1 MHATRDLT
9 QGSLWKN
16 IFLFTVPL
24 ILSNLLQ
31 MLFQMSD
38 LAVVGNFAE
47 NGAQA
52 LGSVGSTANLVLLFI
67 GILMGLGSGVNVLTA
82 RYYGAREPDEVEKTV
97 HTAAVVCTLAGLL
110 LMTIGLLLSAPVLR
124 LLGTKDVLFDGALLY
139 FRIVAAGMPAL
150 AIYNFGVGVFSAVG
164 DTRTPLLF
172 MTVSGVVNVLLNLM
186 FVIIFHWDVEG
197 VAAATILSQ
206 YLSAALVVT
215 KLLRSKEWHALRLR
229 QLRIVPDKARMMLAI
244 GVPTA
249 MQNVIFQTA
258 NLFIQGGVNTFS
270 ATVVEGNSV
279 ADEANGIVFCVLD
292 AFYVACTSF
301 MSQNYGA
308 GKRDRV
314 LKSYRVSLIYSC
326 GTALL
331 LSGLLALFGRPFLS
345 LFNGESAVL
354 DAGMYRLNV
363 MCCCYVFAALMDC
376 TIAASRGLGK
386 TLVPTLIV
394 MVGSCLFRIAWVY
407 TVFAYFHTMIS
418 LYLLYLFSWT
428 LTGAAEVIY
437 FRRVWKKLFPP
448 VKTSLQKDE
457 YIVK

>member
-16 IFLFTVPL
+16 IFLFSVPL

-31 MLFQMSD
+31 VLFNMSD
-38 LAVVGNFAE
+38 LAVVGNFAQ

-52 LGSVGSTANLVLLFI
+52 LGCVGSTSNLVFLFT
-67 GILMGLGSGVNVLTA
+67 GVLMGLGSGVNVLTA

-97 HTAAVVCTLAGLL
+97 HTAAVVCALAGVL
-110 LMTIGLLLSAPVLR
+110 LMAVCLLLSAPVLR

-139 FRIVAAGMPAL
+139 FRIVSLGLPAL
-150 AIYNFGVGVFSAVG
+150 AIYNFGCGVFSAVG
-164 DTRTPLLF
+164 DTRTPLRF
-172 MTVSGVVNVLLNLM
+172 MMLSGIVNLLLNLI
-186 FVIIFHWDVEG
+186 FVIAFRWDVEG
-197 VAAATILSQ
+197 VATATVLSQ
-206 YLSAALVVT
+206 YLSAVLVVI
-215 KLLRSKEWHALRLR
+215 KLLRSGEWHALRLR
-229 QLRIVPDKARMMLAI
+229 RLRIVPDKAKMMLAI

-249 MQNVIFQTA
+249 MQNAIFQVA

-270 ATVVEGNSV
+270 PTVVEGNSV
-279 ADEANGIVFCVLD
+279 ADQPNGIVFCMLD

-314 LKSYRVSLIYSC
+314 LKSYRVSLTYAC

-345 LFNGESAVL
+345 LFNRDPAVL

-363 MCCCYVFAALMDC
+363 MCCCYVFAAVMDC

-386 TLVPTLIV
+386 TFVPTVIV
-394 MVGSCLFRIAWVY
+394 VVGSCLFRIAWVY

-418 LYLLYLFSWT
+418 LYALYLFSWV
-428 LTGAAEVIY
+428 LTGAAEIVY
-437 FRRVWKKLFPP
+437 FRRVWKKLFPA
-448 VKTSLQKDE
+448 TNSSLQTGE